1 MYRFFAM
8 GAYDH
13 AFAIRDSSSASRWE
27 SCVISPSSAAFAIS
41 ICKMLEMSSVHFC
54 SSAVSSRPAMSYPTR
69 QYDPATS

>member
-8 GAYDH
+8 GVNGH

-27 SCVISPSSAAFAIS
+27 SCMISPSSAAFAIS

-54 SSAVSSRPAMSYPTR
+54 SSAVSSRPAMSYSSR
-69 QYDPATS
+69 QYNPARS